1 MLRPAARR
9 EKGRAMKKRLLGVA
23 VAASVLVAGGVLY
36 GLRAV
41 SEIRVAPVAGDVS
54 VLQGLGG
61 NVGVLR
67 TPAGPVVV
75 DSMTFRMQGEEIR
88 EKAEEIG
95 GGPVQVLLNTHW
107 HSDHSHGNPGFAP
120 GTKVVATS
128 RTLHHLRTKDAGY
141 WEGAAAVLLPNE
153 TFDDVHELVVG
164 GKTIRALSV
173 GRGHTDGDLVVLFVD
188 DGVLHTGDLFFHRR
202 YPNIDLES
210 GGSIREWIATLDRV
224 LALDFDRVIPGH
236 GAVTDRA
243 GILQFQTFL
252 RQLWA
257 VGERAARQGLSLEE
271 TLRTADLTADAGYQ
285 AIQIPFVVDLDR
297 DFVIQRAFEEATGAV
312 RPAGS

>member
-1 MLRPAARR
+1 
-9 EKGRAMKKRLLGVA
+9 MKKLLVGVA
-23 VAASVLVAGGVLY
+23 VAAAVLVAGGALY
-36 GLRAV
+36 ALRVA
-41 SEIRVAPVAGDVS
+41 SKIRVEPVAGDVS

-95 GGPVQVLLNTHW
+95 GGKVQVLLNTHW
-107 HSDHSHGNPGFAP
+107 HRDHSHGNPGFAP
-120 GTKVVATS
+120 GTKVVATN
-128 RTLHHLRTKDAGY
+128 RTLGHLREKDAGY
-141 WEGAAAVLLPNE
+141 WQGEAAALLPNE

-164 GKTIRALSV
+164 GKTVRALSV

-188 DGVLHTGDLFFHRR
+188 DRVLHTGDLFFHQR

-210 GGSIREWIATLDRV
+210 GGSIREWMGTLDRV

-243 GILQFQTFL
+243 GIVQFQAFL

-257 VGERAARQGLSLEE
+257 VGEHAAQQGLSLDE
-271 TLRTADLTADAGYQ
+271 TLRTADLTADAGYH
-285 AIQIPFVVDLDR
+285 AMRIPFLVDLDR